1 MLCMCLLSLFIMTT
15 TDRNVKR
22 TYIVSDYGRIG
33 GEFEKLKDARKCLRE
48 LGEGRFA
55 TITAKTVETI
65 TIHTEEVIQSL
76 R

>member
-1 MLCMCLLSLFIMTT
+1 MTT
-15 TDRNVKR
+15 CDNTTKR
-22 TYIVSDYGRIG
+22 TYIVSDYGGIE
-33 GEFEKLKDARKCLRE
+33 GEFDKLKDARKCLRE

-65 TIHTEEVIQSL
+65 TICTEQVIQSL

>member
-1 MLCMCLLSLFIMTT
+1 MKYT
-15 TDRNVKR
+15 RNIQR
-22 TYIVSDYGRIG
+22 TYIVADYGG
-33 GEFEKLKDARKCLRE
+33 VEGEFDKLKDARKCLKG

-65 TIHTEEVIQSL
+65 TMHTEQVIQSL